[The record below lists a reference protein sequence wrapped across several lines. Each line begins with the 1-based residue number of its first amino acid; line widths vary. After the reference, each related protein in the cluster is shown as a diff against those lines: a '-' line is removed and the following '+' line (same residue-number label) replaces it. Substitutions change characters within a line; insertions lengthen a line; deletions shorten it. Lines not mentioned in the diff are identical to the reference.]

1 MSDVEVVVITS
12 KNNATDDSDKLSFI
26 NSNCTV
32 DAISTAGATS
42 NYGESSLSCIQRVIY
57 SETGVKV
64 NLQAD
69 NNTSSH
75 SQPFDSSSRS
85 VGSQRRMMISRSQ
98 DAVSNIN
105 SDNRGCQRSLNRARS
120 AQLAVSRPQLLVSK
134 SQDDRTTIMLFSYN
148 ASRPLQPKSLQPQT
162 SAIIWYQEDELEQY
176 LASTD
181 SKDSNNSKNSNS
193 NKSISLASWYD
204 LLWETELSSFHGST
218 SAATSNCSS
227 LAYILAFR
235 NLQFFGIQPKK
246 EKSWHPLWK
255 LPSPVLSISSS
266 CSTETGMIIPDIIT
280 LLDSH
285 GFDYRGPNFLKVY
298 PRPAFEFLTHN
309 VLANA
314 VHFYLLPYNGVTI
327 WLNNSTTTSMI
338 RTPGKFNSNL
348 ELLTSTTAD
357 LSAISQRLKLLQLQ
371 FMGMTAVNFSSAA
384 VDNVTLLLV
393 KVRTVINSSSSSG
406 GTGGGGSNSGSSPAL
421 SAVNLKSIRQT
432 RNLTKTSWKILST
445 LADICQY
452 GQESPVSPTT
462 YPFAFVFTSG
472 AISTS
477 VPTSSH
483 PPPPPL
489 TPTHTHTHTPPPSPP
504 PTQQNS
510 LDSTI
515 AGQQQIIDFRS
526 DNQLVMQ
533 RLVNQTDS

>member
-1 MSDVEVVVITS
+1 
-12 KNNATDDSDKLSFI
+12 
-26 NSNCTV
+26 
-32 DAISTAGATS
+32 
-42 NYGESSLSCIQRVIY
+42 
-57 SETGVKV
+57 
-64 NLQAD
+64 
-69 NNTSSH
+69 
-75 SQPFDSSSRS
+75 
-85 VGSQRRMMISRSQ
+85 
-98 DAVSNIN
+98 
-105 SDNRGCQRSLNRARS
+105 
-120 AQLAVSRPQLLVSK
+120 
-134 SQDDRTTIMLFSYN
+134 
-148 ASRPLQPKSLQPQT
+148 
-162 SAIIWYQEDELEQY
+162 
-176 LASTD
+176 
-181 SKDSNNSKNSNS
+181 
-193 NKSISLASWYD
+193 
-204 LLWETELSSFHGST
+204 
-218 SAATSNCSS
+218 
-227 LAYILAFR
+227 
-235 NLQFFGIQPKK
+235 
-246 EKSWHPLWK
+246 
-255 LPSPVLSISSS
+255 
-266 CSTETGMIIPDIIT
+266 MIIPDIIT

-338 RTPGKFNSNL
+338 RTPGRFNSNL

-526 DNQLVMQ
+526 DHQLVMQ
-533 RLVNQTDS
+533 RLVNQTDYIVVPDSYINNPFHFDVITPYLKRLHPLLQIYDCYISGEVDIDQTVAQIVTWCNSCYAEVMFIDVDLYYAVRDKLKSIANQLQLTVSDDTSTYFDFVVHHQQ